1 LMSRRKL
8 TPYLFLVPGC
18 TILGAFI
25 FYPMLRAIWLSL
37 TDYNMIQDA
46 EFIGFDNYAKLFQ
59 DDLFWKTL
67 LNTVIYLVGVVQALV
82 IIPIFLAVLVIQK
95 IKGIGFFR
103 SVFFISVVTYLFVCG
118 IVRFW
123 VYNTCV

>member
-1 LMSRRKL
+1 LHLFKNGECLMSRRKL

-67 LNTVIYLVGVVQALV
+67 LNTVIYLFGVVRALV
-82 IIPIFLAVLVIQK
+82 FLQIFFRVLVIRNLK
-95 IKGIGFFR
+95 
-103 SVFFISVVTYLFVCG
+103 V
-118 IVRFW
+118 
-123 VYNTCV
+123 

>member
-37 TDYNMIQDA
+37 TDYNMNQDA
-46 EFIGFDNYAKLFQ
+46 EFIGFDNYTKLFQ
-59 DDLFWKTL
+59 DDLFCKTL
-67 LNTVIYLVGVVQALV
+67 LNTVIYLVGLVPVLV
-82 IIPIFLAVLVIQK
+82 IIPIFLSLLLTHNLKVL
-95 IKGIGFFR
+95 
-103 SVFFISVVTYLFVCG
+103 
-118 IVRFW
+118 
-123 VYNTCV
+123 